1 MYAENV
7 TVYEGTLCIAFFFF
21 SIACRLEIHHTLSQA
36 VKLHGHLWSSI
47 PFWPWASDSTD
58 GVHLNGEGPAGNN
71 GSFDIMGDYE
81 DNSDFSYKVNGL
93 DEGKFIEQ
101 DQSFRRIFY
110 RVANSVRMKTGEWDV
125 GGNKTLFYGV
135 TFASEYD
142 GVPPWTS
149 LREIEED
156 MVEEAEAAGDLFL
169 QAGLVESSRFCW
181 NTATNFYSKVFNYPK
196 LSFCYRK
203 LSLVVA
209 SQVPIVDSSNQL
221 EVFSP
226 LGRFYRV
233 YFHGSAADELM
244 GKGEIRSSL
253 KLHHVSTVFLHFLI
267 IFFPFRIRIP
277 CIYFSEIRGI
287 LQ

>member
-1 MYAENV
+1 MN
-7 TVYEGTLCIAFFFF
+7 TDNPCFLIFL

-36 VKLHGHLWSSI
+36 VKLHGHLWNSI

-58 GVHLNGEGPAGNN
+58 GVHLNGEGPAGNSGN
-71 GSFDIMGDYE
+71 FEIIGDHE
-81 DNSDFSYKVNGL
+81 DNSQVSYRVNGS

-181 NTATNFYSKVFNYPK
+181 SMATNFYSKVFNYPK

-209 SQVPIVDSSNQL
+209 SQVPVVDSGNQL
-221 EVFSP
+221 EVSSP

-244 GKGEIRSSL
+244 GKGEITFLSN
-253 KLHHVSTVFLHFLI
+253 KHVSTDFNSQFAL
-267 IFFPFRIRIP
+267 FRI
-277 CIYFSEIRGI
+277 CVSSFYFNET
-287 LQ
+287 